1 MNRTDEDLR
10 RKITLMMT
18 FRMVIIITILG
29 SAILIQLVSRTILPI
44 NPLYYLIFL
53 TSFFTLVYSMTFNRT
68 GRLEG
73 LAYWQLTGDV
83 VVITLLLY
91 FTGGVKS
98 PFSFLYILI
107 VITGSIL
114 LYRRGALF
122 IASISSIAYGTLID
136 LLFYGVIPYYDMQ
149 PTEILEVSN
158 RL

>member
-1 MNRTDEDLR
+1 
-10 RKITLMMT
+10 
-18 FRMVIIITILG
+18 
-29 SAILIQLVSRTILPI
+29 
-44 NPLYYLIFL
+44 
-53 TSFFTLVYSMTFNRT
+53 LVYAMTFNQT
-68 GRLEG
+68 TRLEG

-83 VVITLLLY
+83 VVITILLY

-149 PTEILEVSN
+149 PTEILEISN
-158 RL
+158 RLTYYYIFVHIFGFYTTAVLSSYLSERLRRTRTALQEMDE